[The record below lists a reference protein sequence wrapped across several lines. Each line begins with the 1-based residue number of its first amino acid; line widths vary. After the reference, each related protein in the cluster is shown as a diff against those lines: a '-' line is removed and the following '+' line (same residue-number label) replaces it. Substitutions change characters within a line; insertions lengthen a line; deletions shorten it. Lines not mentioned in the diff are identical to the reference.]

1 MQKPF
6 TIAVLGKGSSESSW
20 NTSQPSFTKVIA
32 SCGDLKRLNSSMSA
46 PAMKLSFA
54 ERMMRPRGFSAAIA
68 RSEARNSSSAW
79 REKVLADSP
88 CLSKVSQTR
97 PSRSFSQRQCFARTC
112 GSTRSI
118 GSPLKCFD
126 EHRAAQPAADA
137 DARHAFFLA
146 GALQRLEHVQHDARA
161 RGTDRMSQS
170 HGAAVDGELLFIE
183 RAHGAG

>member
-6 TIAVLGKGSSESSW
+6 TIAVLGKGRLESSW
-20 NTSQPSFTKVIA
+20 NTSQPSFTKTIA
-32 SCGDLKRLNSSMSA
+32 SCGDLKRVNSSTSA

-68 RSEARNSSSAW
+68 RSEARSSSSAW
-79 REKVLADSP
+79 RENVLADSP

-118 GSPLKCFD
+118 FSPLQCFY
-126 EHRAAQPAADA
+126 EHRATQPTADA
-137 DARHAFFLA
+137 DGRHAFFLA
-146 GALQRLEHVQHDARA
+146 GALQRLKQMQHDARA
-161 RGTDRMSQS
+161 RGPHRISQT
-170 HGAAVDGELLFIE
+170 
-183 RAHGAG
+183 